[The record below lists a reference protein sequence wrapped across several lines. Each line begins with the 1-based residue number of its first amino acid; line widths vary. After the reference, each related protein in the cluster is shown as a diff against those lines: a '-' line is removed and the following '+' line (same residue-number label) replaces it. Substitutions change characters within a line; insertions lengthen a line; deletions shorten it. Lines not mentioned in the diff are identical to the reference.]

1 MSERPI
7 QFWFRGA
14 IRQVEGAVPTRSL
27 LDWLRED
34 MRATGTKEGCA
45 EGDCGACTVVLGEAV
60 GGSLQLRALN
70 ACIRLLPTL
79 DGKALFTVEDLATLA
94 GPGHLHPVQQAL
106 ASGHGS
112 QCGFCTPGFAM
123 SLFAVYENHPACPSR
138 TAVIDA
144 LAGNLCRCT
153 GYRPIVDALPAAYRL
168 PPVRLDRGPILAAL
182 AALATLPLLD
192 YRAGG
197 RRFLAPRNLA
207 ELAAA
212 RLEAPD
218 ARLVAGAT
226 DLALTI
232 TKALRDPGDLL
243 WLGAVP
249 ELATIHRTPD
259 GGLVIGAAASLAD
272 AFAALVAFEPG
283 WAELARRFAGP
294 PVRHAGTLGGNIA
307 NGSPIGDSMPG
318 LIALGA
324 RLVLRQG
331 ARQRRLP
338 LEDFYPGYR
347 QTALAPG
354 EFIEAVELPPAPP
367 GQRFRCWKVSKRH
380 DQDISALCGAFAI
393 ALADGRVS
401 HARIAFGGMAATPAR
416 ARATEAALVG
426 QPRDETTLEAASAA
440 LATDFTPLT
449 DLRASAA
456 YRRQAAAGLLR
467 RLWLD
472 TRGTTP
478 LRLADLT
485 PAAPP
490 TPAAAETAEHRPP
503 PIGQPLP
510 HESAHLHV
518 AGSAAY
524 TDDLPEPAGTLHAA
538 VGLSEIAHGRLI
550 ALDLSAVRAAPGVR
564 AVITAAD
571 IPGENDCGPV
581 VHDDPILAAGEVLFH
596 GQPLFAVA
604 ADTRDAARR
613 AARLAVAH
621 IEPLPALLDIDAAIE
636 AGSEVLPPVEL
647 RRGDVEAAITA
658 APHRLAGRVRSGG
671 QEHYYLEGQ
680 VACAI
685 PREDDSLHL
694 LSSTQHPTEMQQAV
708 AGALGWRM
716 HQVSCECRRMGG
728 GFGGKEAQSAQWAC
742 IAALLAQAS
751 GRPVKLRLDRDDD
764 MRATGKRHDF
774 RIDYDVGFDA
784 TGRIV
789 GLRLGLASRCGFS
802 ADLSGP
808 VNDRAVF
815 HADNAYYLDA
825 VAIRSLRCR
834 THTVS
839 NTAFRGF
846 GGPQGMFAIETVI
859 DDIARHLGLDPL
871 AVRRA
876 NFYAGPG
883 RDITPYGMRV
893 EDNILAPLVERLAE
907 SADYARRRAE
917 IDAFNAA
924 SPVLKRGLALTPV
937 KFGIS
942 FTNTFLN
949 QAGALV
955 HVYKDG
961 SVRVSHGGT
970 EMGQGLHTKLRQ
982 IVAAEFGL
990 AVGDVRLSA
999 TDTTRVPN
1007 TSATA
1012 ASSGSDLNGKAAQAA
1027 CRAIRG
1033 RLAAFVAG
1041 RLRLD
1046 AAEVRFEAGRVRA
1059 PGFDAPFAQVTLDAW
1074 LARVQ
1079 LWDAGFYATPKL
1091 SYDASA
1097 MRGRPFY
1104 YFAYGAAV
1112 SEAAIDTLTGEHRLL
1127 RVDILHDAGQSI
1139 NPAIDIGQIEG
1150 GFIQGLGWL
1159 TSEELV
1165 FGPDGALLTHSPST
1179 YKIPTAAD
1187 LPPVFKVQLWDQPNR
1202 EDAIHRAKAVGEPPL
1217 MLALSAF
1224 FALRDAVAA
1233 ALGPGARPQ
1242 LDAPATPEAI
1252 LRALHGGTLP

>member
-1 MSERPI
+1 
-7 QFWFRGA
+7 G
-14 IRQVEGAVPTRSL
+14 
-27 LDWLRED
+27 
-34 MRATGTKEGCA
+34 
-45 EGDCGACTVVLGEAV
+45 
-60 GGSLQLRALN
+60 
-70 ACIRLLPTL
+70 
-79 DGKALFTVEDLATLA
+79 
-94 GPGHLHPVQQAL
+94 
-106 ASGHGS
+106 
-112 QCGFCTPGFAM
+112 
-123 SLFAVYENHPACPSR
+123 
-138 TAVIDA
+138 
-144 LAGNLCRCT
+144 
-153 GYRPIVDALPAAYRL
+153 
-168 PPVRLDRGPILAAL
+168 
-182 AALATLPLLD
+182 
-192 YRAGG
+192 
-197 RRFLAPRNLA
+197 
-207 ELAAA
+207 
-212 RLEAPD
+212 
-218 ARLVAGAT
+218 
-226 DLALTI
+226 LT
-232 TKALRDPGDLL
+232 
-243 WLGAVP
+243 
-249 ELATIHRTPD
+249 
-259 GGLVIGAAASLAD
+259 IGAAASLAD

-283 WAELARRFAGP
+283 WGELARRFAGP

-331 ARQRRLP
+331 ARQRRQP
-338 LEDFYPGYR
+338 LEDFYLGYR

-354 EFIEAVELPPAPP
+354 EFIEGIELPPAPP
-367 GQRFRCWKVSKRH
+367 GQLFRCWKVSKRH

-393 ALADGRVS
+393 ALDAGRVS

-416 ARATEAALVG
+416 ARATEAALAG
-426 QPRDETTLEAASAA
+426 QPWSEATLEAASAA

-456 YRRQAAAGLLR
+456 YRRQASAGLLR
-467 RLWLD
+467 RLWLE
-472 TRGTTP
+472 TRGTAP

-490 TPAAAETAEHRPP
+490 TPAAETAEHRPP

-524 TDDLPEPAGTLHAA
+524 TDDLPEPVGLLHAA
-538 VGLSEIAHGRLI
+538 VGLSGVAHGRLTS
-550 ALDLSAVRAAPGVR
+550 LDLSAVRAAPGVR

-581 VHDDPILAAGEVLFH
+581 VHDDPILATGEVLFH

-604 ADTRDAARR
+604 ADTREQARR

-621 IEPLPALLDIDAAIE
+621 IEPLPAILTVDDAIE

-658 APHRLAGRVRSGG
+658 APHRLAGRVRTGG

-742 IAALLAQAS
+742 IAALLARAS

-774 RIDYDVGFDA
+774 RIDYEVGFDA
-784 TGRIV
+784 TGRIA

-808 VNDRAVF
+808 INDRAIF

-846 GGPQGMFAIETVI
+846 GGPQGMFAIESVI

-883 RDITPYGMRV
+883 RDLTPYGMRV
-893 EDNILAPLVERLAE
+893 EDDILAPLVEHLAE
-907 SADYARRRAE
+907 SADYSRRRAE
-917 IDAFNAA
+917 IAAFNAT

-970 EMGQGLHTKLRQ
+970 EMGQGLYTKVRQ

-990 AVGDVRLSA
+990 PVGDVRLSA

-1041 RLRLD
+1041 RLGAGD
-1046 AAEVRFEAGRVRA
+1046 AEVRFEAGRVRA
-1059 PGFDAPFAQVTLDAW
+1059 PGFDAPLAQVALDAW

-1139 NPAIDIGQIEG
+1139 NPGVDIGQIEG

-1165 FGPDGALLTHSPST
+1165 YGPDGALLTHSPST

-1187 LPPVFKVQLWDQPNR
+1187 LPPVFNVRLWGEPNR
-1202 EDAIHRAKAVGEPPL
+1202 EDAIHRSKAVGEPPL

-1252 LRALHGGTLP
+1252 LRALNLKTVVDRFSTP

>member
-1 MSERPI
+1 
-7 QFWFRGA
+7 
-14 IRQVEGAVPTRSL
+14 
-27 LDWLRED
+27 
-34 MRATGTKEGCA
+34 MRAW
-45 EGDCGACTVVLGEAV
+45 
-60 GGSLQLRALN
+60 
-70 ACIRLLPTL
+70 
-79 DGKALFTVEDLATLA
+79 ATA
-94 GPGHLHPVQQAL
+94 
-106 ASGHGS
+106 
-112 QCGFCTPGFAM
+112 
-123 SLFAVYENHPACPSR
+123 
-138 TAVIDA
+138 
-144 LAGNLCRCT
+144 
-153 GYRPIVDALPAAYRL
+153 PAARQAH
-168 PPVRLDRGPILAAL
+168 PG
-182 AALATLPLLD
+182 
-192 YRAGG
+192 
-197 RRFLAPRNLA
+197 
-207 ELAAA
+207 A
-212 RLEAPD
+212 RI
-218 ARLVAGAT
+218 VAGAT
-226 DLALTI
+226 DLALTV
-232 TKALRDPGDLL
+232 TKGLRDPGDLL

-249 ELATIHRTPD
+249 ELATIHRSPD
-259 GGLVIGAAASLAD
+259 GGIVVGATASLAD
-272 AFAALVAFEPG
+272 AFAALVTFEPG

-318 LIALGA
+318 LIAAGA

-338 LEDFYPGYR
+338 LEDFYLAYR

-367 GQRFRCWKVSKRH
+367 GQIFRCWKVAKRH
-380 DQDISALCGAFAI
+380 DQDISALCGAFAV

-416 ARATEAALVG
+416 ARATEAALVD
-426 QPRDETTLEAASAA
+426 QAWAETTLEAASAA

-449 DLRASAA
+449 DLRASAT

-467 RLWLD
+467 RLWLE
-472 TRGTTP
+472 TRGTAP

-485 PAAPP
+485 PTAPP
-490 TPAAAETAEHRPP
+490 TPAAAEAAEHRPP

-524 TDDLPEPAGTLHAA
+524 TDDLPEPSGLLHAA
-538 VGLSEIAHGRLI
+538 VGLSGVAHGRLI
-550 ALDLSAVRAAPGVR
+550 GLDLSAVRAAPGVR

-604 ADTRDAARR
+604 ADSREQARR
-613 AARLAVAH
+613 VARLAVAH
-621 IEPLPALLDIDAAIE
+621 IEPLPAVLDIDAAID

-647 RRGDVEAAITA
+647 RRGDVEAAINA
-658 APHRLAGRVRSGG
+658 APHHLAGRVRTGG

-708 AGALGWRM
+708 ARALGWRM

-742 IAALLAQAS
+742 IAALLARAS

-774 RIDYDVGFDA
+774 RIDYDVGFAPD
-784 TGRIV
+784 GRIT

-808 VNDRAVF
+808 INDRAMF

-846 GGPQGMFAIETVI
+846 GGPQGMFAIESVL
-859 DDIARHLGLDPL
+859 DAIARHLGLDPL

-883 RDITPYGMRV
+883 RDLTPYGMRV
-893 EDNILAPLVERLAE
+893 EDDIIAPLVERLAS
-907 SADYARRRAE
+907 SADYAGRRAG
-917 IDAFNAA
+917 ITAFNAT

-942 FTNTFLN
+942 FTNTLLN

-961 SVRVSHGGT
+961 SVGISHGGT
-970 EMGQGLHTKLRQ
+970 EMGQGLHTKVRQ

-1012 ASSGSDLNGKAAQAA
+1012 ASTGSDLNGKAAQAA

-1041 RLRLD
+1041 RLGMD
-1046 AAEVRFEAGRVRA
+1046 AASVCFEAGRVRA
-1059 PGFDAPFAQVTLDAW
+1059 LGFEAPFAQVAQEAW
-1074 LARVQ
+1074 MARVQ

-1091 SYDASA
+1091 DYDASA

-1104 YFAYGAAV
+1104 YFAYGAAL
-1112 SEAAIDTLTGEHRLL
+1112 SEVAIDTLTGEHRLL
-1127 RVDILHDAGQSI
+1127 RVDILHDAGHSI

-1187 LPPVFKVQLWDQPNR
+1187 LPPVFNLRLWDQPNR
-1202 EDAIHRAKAVGEPPL
+1202 EDAIHRSKAVGEPPL

-1233 ALGPGARPQ
+1233 ALGPGAQPP

>member
-14 IRQVEGAVPTRSL
+14 IRQDEGAAPARSL

-34 MRATGTKEGCA
+34 MHATGTKEGCA
-45 EGDCGACTVVLGEAV
+45 EGDCGACTVALGEAV
-60 GGSLQLRALN
+60 GGALQLRAVN

-79 DGKALFTVEDLATLA
+79 DGKAVFTVEDLATLA
-94 GPGHLHPVQQAL
+94 GPGRLHPVQQAL
-106 ASGHGS
+106 VSGHGT

-123 SLFAVYENHPACPSR
+123 SLFALYENHPTCPSR
-138 TAVIDA
+138 EAIIDA

-153 GYRPIVDALPAAYRL
+153 GYRPIVGALPAAYRL
-168 PPVRLDRGPILAAL
+168 PRVSLDRGPILAAL
-182 AALATLPLLD
+182 ARMAALPPLI

-197 RRFLAPRNLA
+197 RRFIAPRSLA

-212 RLEAPD
+212 RQANPQ

-226 DLALTI
+226 DLALGI
-232 TKALRDPGDLL
+232 NKALRDPGDLL

-249 ELATIHRTPD
+249 ELQAIGRSAD
-259 GGLVIGAAASLAD
+259 GGLAIGAAASLAD

-331 ARQRRLP
+331 SVQRRLP
-338 LEDFYPGYR
+338 LDEFYLGYR

-354 EFIEAVELPPAPP
+354 EFIEAVEVPPAPA
-367 GQRFRCWKVSKRH
+367 GSLFRCWKVSKRH

-393 ALADGRVS
+393 GLADGRVS
-401 HARIAFGGMAATPAR
+401 HVRIAFGGMAATPAR
-416 ARATEAALVG
+416 ARATEAALLG
-426 QPRDETTLEAASAA
+426 QPWTEATVEAAITA
-440 LATDFTPLT
+440 LCTEFKPLD

-467 RLWLD
+467 RLWLE
-472 TRGTTP
+472 TCGTAP
-478 LRLADLT
+478 LRLADIA
-485 PAAPP
+485 PAAQAA
-490 TPAAAETAEHRPP
+490 PATTTVGADRPP

-518 AGSAAY
+518 AGSATY
-524 TDDLPEPAGTLHAA
+524 TDDLPAPAGLLHAA
-538 VGLSEIAHGRLI
+538 VGLSDVAHGRLI
-550 ALDLSAVRAAPGVR
+550 GLDITAVRAAPGVR

-571 IPGENDCGPV
+571 IPGLNDCGPV
-581 VHDDPILAAGEVLFH
+581 VHDDPILATGEVLFH

-604 ADTRDAARR
+604 ADTREQARR
-613 AARLAVAH
+613 AARLAVMR
-621 IEPLPALLDIDAAIE
+621 IEPLPAILNIDDALAV
-636 AGSEVLPPVEL
+636 GSEVLPPVEL
-647 RRGDVEAAITA
+647 SRGDVAAA
-658 APHRLAGRVRSGG
+658 LAGAPHRLAGRVRTGG

-742 IAALLAQAS
+742 IAALLARAS

-774 RIDYDVGFDA
+774 RIDYDVGFGPD
-784 TGRIV
+784 GRII
-789 GLRLGLASRCGFS
+789 GLRLGLSSRCGFS

-846 GGPQGMFAIETVI
+846 GGPQGMFAIEMVL

-883 RDITPYGMRV
+883 RNITPYGMRV
-893 EDNILAPLVERLAE
+893 EDTIIAPLVARLT
-907 SADYARRRAE
+907 SDADYAGRRAE
-917 IDAFNAA
+917 IAAFNAT
-924 SPVLKRGLALTPV
+924 SQVLKRGLALTPV

-961 SVRVSHGGT
+961 SVGVSHGGT
-970 EMGQGLHTKLRQ
+970 EMGQGLYTKVRQ

-999 TDTTRVPN
+999 TDTSRVPN

-1041 RLRLD
+1041 K
-1046 AAEVRFEAGRVRA
+1046 AGVEATSVRFEAGRVRA
-1059 PGFDAPFAQVTLDAW
+1059 PGFDAPFAQVALDAW

-1104 YFAYGAAV
+1104 YFAYGAAL
-1112 SEAAIDTLTGEHRLL
+1112 SEVAIDTLTGEHRLL
-1127 RVDILHDAGQSI
+1127 RVDILHDAGHSI

-1165 FGPDGALLTHSPST
+1165 FGADGALLTHSPST

-1187 LPPVFKVQLWDQPNR
+1187 LPPVFNVRLWDQPNR

-1252 LRALHGGTLP
+1252 LRALHGGSLP